1 MPTLQGITLG
11 QTWVLVDLID
21 FNLGPDLTPTGG
33 TRLEVM
39 FEIGNLMVAREVDN
53 TTGGVNF
60 ITGFPV
66 SSITKVEFT
75 LSP

>member
-1 MPTLQGITLG
+1 
-11 QTWVLVDLID
+11 
-21 FNLGPDLTPTGG
+21 
-33 TRLEVM
+33 
-39 FEIGNLMVAREVDN
+39 MVAREVDN